1 MTLTEQHLNQL
12 DAFIQEMPT
21 KYGIQLIKFFNEIQE
36 QEKQKE
42 IEEIKTEE
50 LSTPEIIK
58 KIKKD
63 LIKDIQQ

>member
-36 QEKQKE
+36 QEKQNEIQAEEKQKE
-42 IEEIKTEE
+42 IEKEV
-50 LSTPEIIK
+50 K
-58 KIKKD
+58 K
-63 LIKDIQQ
+63 